1 MTYYL
6 LIPERLV
13 EADTNLHTDRY
24 ELGEESFGTFYPEQ
38 GYYLFEDLA
47 KRFPKLLEEIEI
59 RTDQDEGLTPE
70 EFLERLEELTVVV

>member
-1 MTYYL
+1 VTYYL

-13 EADTNLHTDRY
+13 EANTNLHTDRY

-38 GYYLFEDLA
+38 GYYLFEDLTERA
-47 KRFPKLLEEIEI
+47 PSLLEEIEI

-70 EFLERLEELTVVV
+70 EFLERLEDLTVLV